1 MEVFERRTLE
11 DFMERIR
18 QRLDR
23 QEELLNALQG
33 DRQATRS
40 TVNDLTDNLLDN
52 QDLCLML
59 HVSKRSLQRYRSL
72 GLLPYRLLQ
81 RKPYYRREDVET
93 FIEMYAKEVRNE
105 NKGTRKPRFQV

>member
-1 MEVFERRTLE
+1 MEAFERKILE
-11 DFMERIR
+11 EFMECICL
-18 QRLDR
+18 RLDR

-33 DRQATRS
+33 ERKPPRNATE
-40 TVNDLTDNLLDN
+40 DLTDNLLDN

-81 RKPYYRREDVET
+81 RKPYYRREDVEA
-93 FIEMYAKEVRNE
+93 FIEMYAKEIRNE
-105 NKGTRKPRFQV
+105 RKGTRKPRFQV